1 MGYNDYSKS
10 NKYKGDRIMNYRVY
24 NETNWSAYANRYFP
38 RYFKTKKEAMA
49 YAQTI
54 SNPTVERKLVET
66 WVKY

>member
-1 MGYNDYSKS
+1 
-10 NKYKGDRIMNYRVY
+10 MNYRVY